1 MNPSRAVRLQES
13 VESKE
18 RSALRAVD
26 AGDSL
31 AHYLTHIGRVPLL
44 SRDEE
49 VELAKR
55 IERGQVA
62 RDELAEGG
70 HPAQRAADL
79 TERVQDGMAA
89 FEHLILANT
98 RLVVSVAKKYRGR
111 GVPFQDLIQEG
122 HIGLMRATKKFD
134 YRRGLKFSTY
144 ATWWIRQAITRVI
157 ADHSRTIRLP
167 VYVSDQI
174 SRMRRL
180 SHEMVMQLH
189 REPNPEEL
197 AEAMQL
203 PLSQLDELLRA
214 ANQPIS
220 LEQTVEEDGE
230 RELGETLPDEEGPD
244 PEEEL
249 ALSSLKKHLHE
260 ALEELP
266 PRERRTLELRHGLT
280 DGRIYT
286 LEEVGHQL
294 GVTRER
300 ARQLEAQAF
309 RRLRHPSHR
318 RRLLGYLREPE
329 G

>member
-1 MNPSRAVRLQES
+1 MQAADS
-13 VESKE
+13 
-18 RSALRAVD
+18 
-26 AGDSL
+26 GDSI
-31 AHYLTHIGRVPLL
+31 AQYLSTVGRVPLL
-44 SRDEE
+44 KMHEE

-55 IERGQVA
+55 IERGNRA
-62 RDELAEGG
+62 SDALLKTTGGPEHRAELLR
-70 HPAQRAADL
+70 Q
-79 TERVQDGMAA
+79 VQDGMAA
-89 FEHLILANT
+89 FEHLILANS
-98 RLVVSVAKKYRGR
+98 RLVVSVARRYRGR
-111 GVPFQDLIQEG
+111 GVPFTDLIQEG
-122 HIGLMRATKKFD
+122 HIGLIRAAKKFEHQ
-134 YRRGLKFSTY
+134 RGLKFSTY

-174 SRMRRL
+174 NRMRRL
-180 SHEMVMQLH
+180 SHEMVMELH
-189 REPNPEEL
+189 REPSPEEL
-197 AEAMQL
+197 AKAMQL
-203 PLSQLDELLRA
+203 PLSQVDELLRA

-249 ALSSLKKHLHE
+249 ALSSLKKHIRE
-260 ALEELP
+260 ALEDLP

-286 LEEVGHQL
+286 LEEVGQQL

-329 G
+329 S

>member
-1 MNPSRAVRLQES
+1 
-13 VESKE
+13 
-18 RSALRAVD
+18 
-26 AGDSL
+26 
-31 AHYLTHIGRVPLL
+31 
-44 SRDEE
+44 
-49 VELAKR
+49 
-55 IERGQVA
+55 
-62 RDELAEGG
+62 
-70 HPAQRAADL
+70 
-79 TERVQDGMAA
+79 
-89 FEHLILANT
+89 
-98 RLVVSVAKKYRGR
+98 
-111 GVPFQDLIQEG
+111 
-122 HIGLMRATKKFD
+122 
-134 YRRGLKFSTY
+134 
-144 ATWWIRQAITRVI
+144 
-157 ADHSRTIRLP
+157 
-167 VYVSDQI
+167 
-174 SRMRRL
+174 
-180 SHEMVMQLH
+180 MQLH

-203 PLSQLDELLRA
+203 PLSQVDELLRA

-318 RRLLGYLREPE
+318 HRLLGYLREPE